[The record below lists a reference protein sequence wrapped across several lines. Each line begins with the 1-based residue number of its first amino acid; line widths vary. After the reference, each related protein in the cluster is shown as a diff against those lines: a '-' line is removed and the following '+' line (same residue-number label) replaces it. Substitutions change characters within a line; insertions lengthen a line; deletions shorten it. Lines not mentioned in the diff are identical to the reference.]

1 MRRPAKRALYAAFL
15 AGLLLLAGGT
25 PQLLR
30 WASFPSAIWT
40 GEGSRLTLLAPL
52 EGRIDAGVPGRY
64 TARLPLLPWFQAASR
79 PVTVHVMPPVEVV
92 PGGESVGVML
102 RARGAVVQS
111 LASAADSPARAA
123 GLRPGD
129 VLLAADGR
137 RLEGIDALV
146 QAVQAAGRSGRPLRL
161 QVQRGPAVLT
171 LEARPRKIDGQ
182 YRLGVWVRDSAAG
195 VGTVTFYDPATRTVA
210 ALGHR
215 VSDEHGDPYP
225 MRDGKFVTALVSG
238 VQPSRQGQPG
248 EKVGVFL
255 NVQHPLATIRANTA
269 FGVFGR
275 LAGRPPAKPAVPVAW
290 EDQVHPGPAEMI
302 TVVQGLRPEAFRVEI
317 ERVIHSDQPSARS
330 FILRVTD
337 PRLLHAT
344 GGIVQ
349 GMSGSP
355 VLQDGR
361 LVGAVTHVF
370 IHDPTRGYGVFA
382 QWMLEQGG
390 LLQGGAERS
399 MAS

>member
-15 AGLLLLAGGT
+15 VGLLLLAGGT
-25 PQLLR
+25 PLLWR

-40 GEGSRLTLLAPL
+40 GEGSRLALLTSL
-52 EGRIDAGVPGRY
+52 EGRIDPGVPGRY

-79 PVTVHVMPPVEVV
+79 PVTVHVMPPLEVV

-102 RARGAVVQS
+102 RAKGAVVQS
-111 LASAADSPARAA
+111 LASFPDSPARAA
-123 GLRPGD
+123 GIRPGD
-129 VLLAADGR
+129 VILAAGGR
-137 RLEGIDALV
+137 RLEGIGDLV
-146 QAVQAAGRSGRPLRL
+146 RAVEGAGKAGRPLPL
-161 QVQRGPAVLT
+161 EIQRGPAVLT
-171 LEARPRKIDGQ
+171 LEARPAKLDGQ

-195 VGTVTFYDPATRTVA
+195 VGTVTFYDPATGTVA

-215 VSDEHGDPYP
+215 VSDERGDPYP

-238 VQPSRQGQPG
+238 IQPSRQGEPG
-248 EKVGVFL
+248 EKMGVFL
-255 NVQHPLATIRANTA
+255 DVQHPLAAIEANTA
-269 FGVFGR
+269 YGVFGR

-290 EDQVHPGPAEMI
+290 EDQVHPGPAEML

-330 FILRVTD
+330 FVLRVTD
-337 PRLLHAT
+337 PRLLQAT

-370 IHDPTRGYGVFA
+370 VRDPTRGYGVFA

-390 LLQGGAERS
+390 LVHGDEERS
-399 MAS
+399 MVS